1 MFNFIWPE
9 WCKVIGDVNQDVDDG
24 IISNKFMTGPGL
36 ARTYYDMPLN
46 TFGVTL
52 LESSGQTELNFR
64 NNQFVHYLAQLHPVW
79 FTPGRSEFISNFPI
93 GIGDGVRK
101 TFVVPLNAT
110 AGLDKN
116 FSVLIGDF
124 PVTFT
129 ATSSA
134 HIYNGDIG
142 INLMQASSWN
152 TSGANFCG
160 KSYLPF
166 YSEYPLKIDLDGTII
181 AAEATI
187 RKVLYNAT
195 DFNNLGFIHAAI
207 DFIALYGDSAS
218 GSIELWIGFRDS
230 GGVQISYISASQ
242 SESGMLELT
251 GVVPSHTD
259 SIDVKIIARTDAKNS
274 WLFNFFS
281 VAPMDV
287 KGEYFMN
294 DARPLIIKLDA
305 VPADGVVVSIDRHL
319 TGEGQLLEP
328 LMRKCVANNIKHTT
342 SPAGHRAFNIEM
354 IEVQ

>member
-9 WCKVIGDVNQDVDDG
+9 WCKVIGDVDQDVDDG

-101 TFVVPLNAT
+101 TFVVPLKAT

-116 FSVLIGDF
+116 FSVLVGDF
-124 PVTFT
+124 PVIFT
-129 ATSSA
+129 ATA
-134 HIYNGDIG
+134 DTNIYSGDIG
-142 INLMQASSWN
+142 INLMQASSWV

-166 YSEYPLKIDLDGTII
+166 YNEYPLMVDLDGSVI
-181 AAEATI
+181 AAESVT
-187 RKVLYNAT
+187 RKILNDAS
-195 DFNNLGFIHAAI
+195 DFNDIGFVHAAI
-207 DFIALYGDSAS
+207 DFLTLHEDVAD
-218 GSIELWIGFRDS
+218 GSIELWIGFRDP
-230 GGVQISYISASQ
+230 GGAEISHISVSQ
-242 SESGMLELT
+242 SKSGILEIT
-251 GVVPSHTD
+251 GAVPTHTN
-259 SIDVKIIARTDAKNS
+259 SIDVKIIARTSTKNS

-281 VAPMDV
+281 IAPMDV

-294 DARPLIIKLDA
+294 DARPLIVKLDVA
-305 VPADGVVVSIDRHL
+305 PADGAIVSIDRHL

-328 LMRKCVANNIKHTT
+328 LMRKCAANNIKHTT